1 MSGLFIFVTLRQ
13 TVCTKNSGVTITGE
27 AIGSILMMFA
37 GLTSAYI
44 VKRNQANW
52 QTFNLP
58 IAFWYSTVII
68 LLSSFTIMLALK
80 SFKER
85 AMSRYRMLMVVTM
98 VLGTL
103 FIVLQVLGFQQ
114 LWAKGITLQGNVS
127 YSFLYVIVGL
137 HGLHVIGGVIALIV
151 MSLMAFSRKTRNYS
165 TVPVE
170 LMSTYWHFVDILW
183 LYLLVFLLMIR

>member
-1 MSGLFIFVTLRQ
+1 MNSVAMIKNNKIHPHKFTLW
-13 TVCTKNSGVTITGE
+13 VG
-27 AIGSILMMFA
+27 IGSILMMFA

-52 QTFNLP
+52 ATFELP
-58 IAFWYSTVII
+58 IAFWYSTAAI
-68 LLSSFTIMLALK
+68 LLSSLTVNMAVR

-85 AMSRYRMLMVVTM
+85 AMSRYRMFMAATM
-98 VLGTL
+98 VLGVL

-114 LWAKGITLQGNVS
+114 LWGKGITLQGNVS

-137 HGLHVIGGVIALIV
+137 HAVHVTGGVVALIV
-151 MSLMAFSRKTRNYS
+151 MSLQAFSSRVRNYS
-165 TVPVE
+165 IVPVE

-183 LYLLVFLLMIR
+183 LYVLVFLIMIR

>member
-1 MSGLFIFVTLRQ
+1 
-13 TVCTKNSGVTITGE
+13 
-27 AIGSILMMFA
+27 MMFA

-58 IAFWYSTVII
+58 VAFWYSTAIV
-68 LLSSFTIMLALK
+68 LASSFTIMLALR

-85 AMSRYRMLMVVTM
+85 AMSKYRALMVATM
-98 VLGTL
+98 LLGAMFVIL
-103 FIVLQVLGFQQ
+103 QIVGFQQ
-114 LWAKGITLQGNVS
+114 LWQKGITLQGNVS

-137 HGLHVIGGVIALIV
+137 HALHVVGGVIALVV
-151 MSLMAFSRKTRNYS
+151 MSSMAFSRKKRNYS
-165 TVPVE
+165 IVPVE

-183 LYLLVFLLMIR
+183 IYLLIFLIMIK